1 MAPPSSSSVCAHHVI
16 VDSGGFISNAPIK
29 DLAPNVYCI
38 QEVVNEIKDKA
49 TKQRLQVL
57 PYSLNFR
64 EPSAESVATVSAF
77 AKKTGDY
84 RSLSATDVKLIA
96 LTYQLEKEHVGTS
109 HLRCEPPKK
118 PESVIIS
125 SKRNESQ
132 DSTIAGF
139 YLGDLNKH
147 HDKPTQKKKVV
158 DDLINSLEKLK
169 VAVEEV
175 KSDFTRSP
183 SYEGEELTTNETVY
197 SSFNYW
203 REPLLDLDNL
213 LDPGILATAETTVSS
228 RSTNQQNAKKPTPP
242 PKPAHLISPKKK
254 SGSTSS
260 ASSASSSGIN
270 DVTSGLNDVTS
281 PDFDDFL
288 YWKADMC
295 LSPEEIDCMLLKDS
309 GVSDVGGGST
319 TVEVERC
326 EGKREK
332 EKENEER
339 KRMTEEEVSSWG
351 DLGRKVREEE
361 DAAVTREKQDLSS
374 MLEGKVVQGGTDDMS
389 EDEDDEEEQQQTTT
403 TTATTTTSSGGFGGG
418 WITPRNIGSIKRE
431 GNGDEDRS
439 EPVKVACLTTDFA
452 MQNVLIQMGLNVIGV
467 NGKVIKRARSYA
479 LRCYGC
485 FKLTFNQ
492 EKRFCPHCGNETL
505 KRVSIKVNDDGTLQY
520 FISLR
525 KPLSAKG
532 KNQTLPPPKG
542 GKHSTDPIVFED
554 QRVPHN
560 RPSKMAANKSN
571 VDALDADFVARDSPF
586 ATNDVTSR
594 AALMGINAGNR
605 RGSGGK
611 GGRKRRR

>member
-1 MAPPSSSSVCAHHVI
+1 MAPPPSSVSAHHVI
-16 VDSGGFISNAPIK
+16 VDSGGFIANAPIK

-57 PYSLNFR
+57 PYSINFR
-64 EPSAESVATVSAF
+64 EPSADSIATVSAF

-109 HLRCEPPKK
+109 HLRCEPSKK
-118 PESVIIS
+118 PESVIITS
-125 SKRNESQ
+125 RRNDTQ

-175 KSDFTRSP
+175 KTDFTRSP
-183 SYEGEELTTNETVY
+183 SYEGEQLTTSETVY

-213 LDPGILATAETTVSS
+213 LDPSLLASAGTTTTTTSRTSVSKAS
-228 RSTNQQNAKKPTPP
+228 NKPALP
-242 PKPAHLISPKKK
+242 PKPSHLCASPSKK
-254 SGSTSS
+254 SPSSSTSS
-260 ASSASSSGIN
+260 SNGGVFGV
-270 DVTSGLNDVTS
+270 DDVTS
-281 PDFDDFL
+281 PDYDDFL
-288 YWKADMC
+288 YWKADLC
-295 LSPEEIDCMLLKDS
+295 LSPDEIDCMLLHE
-309 GVSDVGGGST
+309 GGDVGS
-319 TVEVERC
+319 

-332 EKENEER
+332 EKENQER
-339 KRMTEEEVSSWG
+339 KRMKDGDEEEEEEVSSWG
-351 DLGRKVREEE
+351 DLGRKARVEE
-361 DAAVTREKQDLSS
+361 DIPVTREKQDLCS
-374 MLEGKVVQGGTDDMS
+374 MLEGKVMEGGTDDLS
-389 EDEDDEEEQQQTTT
+389 EDEEDEEQQQPTVMSP
-403 TTATTTTSSGGFGGG
+403 TSSGGFGGG
-418 WITPRNIGSIKRE
+418 WITPKNISAIKKE
-431 GNGDEDRS
+431 GNDDEDRA

-485 FKLTFNQ
+485 FKLTFNL
-492 EKRFCPHCGNETL
+492 EKRFCPHCGNQTL

-525 KPLSAKG
+525 RPISAKG

-554 QRVPHN
+554 QRIPHN
-560 RPSKMAANKSN
+560 RPSKMASSKAS

-594 AALMGINAGNR
+594 AALMGINAGSR
-605 RGSGGK
+605 RGGGGGSGGK
-611 GGRKRRR
+611 GGKKRRR

>member
-1 MAPPSSSSVCAHHVI
+1 MAPSSSMSAHHVI
-16 VDSGGFISNAPIK
+16 VDSGGFIANAPIK
-29 DLAPNVYCI
+29 DLAPNVYCT
-38 QEVVNEIKDKA
+38 QDVVNEIKDKA

-57 PYSLNFR
+57 PYSINFR
-64 EPSAESVATVSAF
+64 EPSAESVSTVSAF

-84 RSLSATDVKLIA
+84 RSLSATDIKLIA
-96 LTYQLEKEHVGTS
+96 LTFQLEKEHVGTS
-109 HLRCEPPKK
+109 HLRVEPTKK

-139 YLGDLNKH
+139 FLGDLNKSQ
-147 HDKPTQKKKVV
+147 DKPTQKKKVV

-175 KSDFTRSP
+175 KTDFTLSP
-183 SYEGEELTTNETVY
+183 TYEGQQLTSNETVY
-197 SSFNYW
+197 SAFTYW
-203 REPLLDLDNL
+203 REPVLDLDHL
-213 LDPGILATAETTVSS
+213 LDPSLIASATAESS
-228 RSTNQQNAKKPTPP
+228 ISKQQSKVKPSLP
-242 PKPAHLISPKKK
+242 PKPAHLCSPTK
-254 SGSTSS
+254 SLSS
-260 ASSASSSGIN
+260 RTSSASSSGRN
-270 DVTSGLNDVTS
+270 DVFSGANVTS

-288 YWKADMC
+288 FWKQQIC
-295 LSPEEIDCMLLKDS
+295 LSPEEVDTMLL
-309 GVSDVGGGST
+309 GGGEES
-319 TVEVERC
+319 V
-326 EGKREK
+326 KSEK
-332 EKENEER
+332 EKENVER
-339 KRMTEEEVSSWG
+339 RKNEVSSWG
-351 DLGRKVREEE
+351 DLGKKAREEE
-361 DAAVTREKQDLSS
+361 DAPVIRDKQELSS
-374 MLEGKVVQGGTDDMS
+374 LLEGKMIKGGADDVS
-389 EDEDDEEEQQQTTT
+389 DDEDEEDEEQQQPMTTT
-403 TTATTTTSSGGFGGG
+403 TNQNGGFGGGFGGG
-418 WITPRNIGSIKRE
+418 WITPKNIGAIKKT
-431 GNGDEDRS
+431 GNDES
-439 EPVKVACLTTDFA
+439 EMTEPVKVACLTTDFA
-452 MQNVLIQMGLNVIGV
+452 MQNVLIQLGLNVIGV

-560 RPSKMAANKSN
+560 RPSKMATKST
-571 VDALDADFVARDSPF
+571 VDALDADFIARDSPF

-594 AALMGINAGNR
+594 AALMGINHNR
-605 RGSGGK
+605 RGGGGGGGGGRGGK
-611 GGRKRRR
+611 KRRK

>member
-1 MAPPSSSSVCAHHVI
+1 MAPPSSSSSPSSSMSAHHVI

-29 DLAPNVYCI
+29 DLASNVYCI
-38 QEVVNEIKDKA
+38 QEVVDEIKDKA

-57 PYSLNFR
+57 PYSISFR

-139 YLGDLNKH
+139 YLGDLSKH

-183 SYEGEELTTNETVY
+183 SYEGEELTSNETVY

-213 LDPGILATAETTVSS
+213 LDPSLLATTETTISP
-228 RSTNQQNAKKPTPP
+228 RSTNQQQNAKKPTPP

-260 ASSASSSGIN
+260 ASSSSGVN

-309 GVSDVGGGST
+309 GVSGGTGKGVGT
-319 TVEVERC
+319 AVEVERC

-339 KRMTEEEVSSWG
+339 KRMTDEDVSSWG

-361 DAAVTREKQDLSS
+361 EIAVTREKQDLSS

-389 EDEDDEEEQQQTTT
+389 EDEDDDEEEQQQQHQP
-403 TTATTTTSSGGFGGG
+403 TTTSFGGFGGG
-418 WITPRNIGSIKRE
+418 WITPKNIGSIKKD
-431 GNGDEDRS
+431 GNDDEERS
-439 EPVKVACLTTDFA
+439 EPLKVACLTTDFA

-505 KRVSIKVNDDGTLQY
+505 KRVSIKVNDDGTLKY

-525 KPLSAKG
+525 KPLSPQG
-532 KNQTLPPPKG
+532 KNQTLPPPRG

-560 RPSKMAANKSN
+560 RPSKMASKST
-571 VDALDADFVARDSPF
+571 VDALDVDFVARDSPF

-594 AALMGINAGNR
+594 AALMGINHNR
-605 RGSGGK
+605 RGGG
-611 GGRKRRR
+611 GG

>member
-1 MAPPSSSSVCAHHVI
+1 MAPPPSVSAHHVI

-57 PYSLNFR
+57 PYSINFR
-64 EPSAESVATVSAF
+64 EPSAESIATVSAF

-96 LTYQLEKEHVGTS
+96 LTFQLEKEHVGTS
-109 HLRCEPPKK
+109 HLRCEPSKK

-125 SKRNESQ
+125 SRRNESQ

-139 YLGDLNKH
+139 YLGDLNKN

-175 KSDFTRSP
+175 KTDFTRSP
-183 SYEGEELTTNETVY
+183 SYEGEQLTTNETVY

-213 LDPGILATAETTVSS
+213 LDPSIVASVGTTTSTS
-228 RSTNQQNAKKPTPP
+228 RTSGSKASNKPTLP
-242 PKPAHLISPKKK
+242 PKPAHLCPSPTKKK
-254 SGSTSS
+254 SPSSSTSS
-260 ASSASSSGIN
+260 ASGGGF
-270 DVTSGLNDVTS
+270 DVDDVTS
-281 PDFDDFL
+281 PDYDDFL
-288 YWKADMC
+288 YWKADVC
-295 LSPEEIDCMLLKDS
+295 LSPEEIDCMLL
-309 GVSDVGGGST
+309 GEGGDVGS
-319 TVEVERC
+319 

-332 EKENEER
+332 EKENAER
-339 KRMTEEEVSSWG
+339 KRIKEEEVSSWG
-351 DLGRKVREEE
+351 DLGRKARTEE
-361 DAAVTREKQDLSS
+361 DVPVTREKQDLCS
-374 MLEGKVVQGGTDDMS
+374 MLEGKVMEGGTDDLS
-389 EDEDDEEEQQQTTT
+389 EDEEEDDEDQSP
-403 TTATTTTSSGGFGGG
+403 ATTSAMSSGGFGGG
-418 WITPRNIGSIKRE
+418 WITPKNISAIKKE
-431 GNGDEDRS
+431 GNDDEERT

-485 FKLTFNQ
+485 FKLTFNK
-492 EKRFCPHCGNETL
+492 EKRFCPHCGNQTL

-525 KPLSAKG
+525 RPISAKG

-560 RPSKMAANKSN
+560 RPSKMASSKAS

-605 RGSGGK
+605 RGGGGGGGGGGK
-611 GGRKRRR
+611 GGKKRRR